1 MDRQKSV
8 KTLNV
13 EQREECCNDMKATES
28 SNPAALPRDTILA
41 GKYAV
46 KDMMGQD
53 SISIIYLAEDDQT
66 GKSFVVKELFPK
78 GMASRC
84 GTSLEVKTKTDEQL
98 EIFCVCMESFLE
110 GAEKIARI
118 QENQHIVGVR
128 QCFRENGTAYVVM
141 DYVQGVDLN
150 TYIERNGGRLSW
162 EESWKIMMSVMET
175 LDALHKKGFSHCDV
189 APDNIIISNDGTVK
203 LADFGEA
210 RPRLAGCGMIDDS
223 VLKPG
228 YAPLEEYLV
237 HGRLGPHTDVYYA
250 AACFYKALSGKVPP
264 SALDRVDDDH
274 IMPLGSCGIK
284 IPENTE
290 KAIMKALSVRAE
302 DRFLTMREFME
313 NLINGVLIVSF
324 LTKPTDGFSAKFF
337 GKDMVQVS
345 NILCRYKMEIYG
357 PAAGKKPY
365 KGKKSKAFK
374 IDDTHIYC
382 RYSSDSWYAVSTLKT
397 PAVKTTPLKNMVL
410 SPYYLSQMTGQP
422 MPFVSIPQDRKIE
435 DYKSMELTCLGSW
448 EEYNRIHC
456 LEETVVYCHI
466 FLLNGEIY
474 KDYILCARK
483 NEYAWKVECYLKA
496 MHADARMFVTDSV
509 PVGYTFG
516 SFFPI
521 GAIHMKDMLVRK

>member
-162 EESWKIMMSVMET
+162 EESWKIMMSVT
-175 LDALHKKGFSHCDV
+175 
-189 APDNIIISNDGTVK
+189 
-203 LADFGEA
+203 
-210 RPRLAGCGMIDDS
+210 DS
-223 VLKPG
+223 VL
-228 YAPLEEYLV
+228 
-237 HGRLGPHTDVYYA
+237 
-250 AACFYKALSGKVPP
+250 
-264 SALDRVDDDH
+264 
-274 IMPLGSCGIK
+274 
-284 IPENTE
+284 
-290 KAIMKALSVRAE
+290 
-302 DRFLTMREFME
+302 
-313 NLINGVLIVSF
+313 
-324 LTKPTDGFSAKFF
+324 
-337 GKDMVQVS
+337 
-345 NILCRYKMEIYG
+345 
-357 PAAGKKPY
+357 
-365 KGKKSKAFK
+365 
-374 IDDTHIYC
+374 
-382 RYSSDSWYAVSTLKT
+382 
-397 PAVKTTPLKNMVL
+397 
-410 SPYYLSQMTGQP
+410 
-422 MPFVSIPQDRKIE
+422 
-435 DYKSMELTCLGSW
+435 
-448 EEYNRIHC
+448 
-456 LEETVVYCHI
+456 
-466 FLLNGEIY
+466 
-474 KDYILCARK
+474 
-483 NEYAWKVECYLKA
+483 
-496 MHADARMFVTDSV
+496 
-509 PVGYTFG
+509 VGNTFG